1 MDKLKLQVL
10 LDMADRVSAPL
21 KRIGSGAR
29 TLGRDLDEAQKALRG
44 LERQQAAVARYR
56 GMQEGLR
63 ETKARLDAARTA
75 QQALVAELK
84 KGGDAA
90 KAVGPQYRAANDA
103 VNKLTQAY
111 GRQLDQTRR
120 MRQGLAG
127 MGISNAAADEKRLAE
142 AVDQTTKA
150 IERKRAAQARL
161 ERLEAS
167 TKKGAAIGAGM
178 AAAGGASIY
187 AGRRTMEAGAAPAR
201 SFMAHEDA
209 MLGVARQV
217 PGARDEMGKLTA
229 VYSAIEE
236 QVRALSHKIPLATT
250 AIASMFTAAARM
262 EVPTDKLS
270 EFVLMASEMATAFD
284 AVPDEI
290 TESMGK
296 VAKNFKIELTNI
308 RGLADTINYLD
319 DNAISKGA
327 DIIDYLNR
335 TSGVLSTVAM
345 SAQNAAALG
354 STLLT
359 LGERAETASTATN
372 AIISKFAAATKG
384 TKKFQAAMGELGLSS
399 EAIERSMTK
408 DATATLMQVMEAVAK
423 APEAKRMGIMVE
435 LVGMEHADT
444 LAKLVDKPDEL
455 RRQLALAGSKEAAG
469 SMAREASARNAT
481 MSAQLTMF
489 NNRMFN
495 LSAIVGSNLKSAF
508 ADLLT
513 VVNPALERITA
524 WVQTNPGLVGGVL
537 KATIVLGA
545 LMAAMGAIL
554 VPLGLLWAK
563 TALLRFV
570 LVKLG
575 MSLSMLGPVARFAGA
590 IMGQLARVGPLLA
603 SAWRMALPVIFL
615 VGRGLMLLGRF
626 LMATPLGL
634 ALSLLATAAQMVY
647 SRWADMKGGAI
658 ALWTDLIALKDRFFQ
673 AGADLM
679 AGLADGVTSR
689 VAALRDTVVG
699 VASSVAQWFKEVLGI
714 NSPSK
719 VFIEY
724 GGWISE
730 GAAIGM
736 QKGQH
741 LAAAAAVSLAA
752 TTAAP
757 MAVAADSALA
767 QPAAAI
773 GTQKGR
779 QLESAAAAAGGPAT
793 TSAPSMAMAGGSALA
808 RPTGN
813 ATAAPAATS
822 TYQITIHASQG
833 MDGQAIAQAVR
844 AEIERME
851 AAKRRRVNSQM
862 SDME

>member
-29 TLGRDLDEAQKALRG
+29 TLGRDLDEAQKALRS

-127 MGISNAAADEKRLAE
+127 MGITNAAADEKRLAD
-142 AVDQTTKA
+142 AVDRTTKA

-372 AIISKFAAATKG
+372 AIMSKFAAATKG
-384 TKKFQAAMGELGLSS
+384 TKKFQSAMGELGLSS

-408 DATATLMQVMEAVAK
+408 DATATLMQVMEAIAK

-481 MSAQLTMF
+481 MSAQLVMF

-495 LSAIVGSNLKSAF
+495 LSAVVGSNLKSAF

-513 VVNPALERITA
+513 VVNPALERLTA
-524 WVQTNPGLVGGVL
+524 WVQANPGLVGGVL

-563 TALLRFV
+563 AALLRFV

-575 MSLSMLGPVARFAGA
+575 MSLSVLGPVTRFAGA
-590 IMGQLARVGPLLA
+590 VLGQLARLGPVLA
-603 SAWRMALPVIFL
+603 AAWRMALPVIFM
-615 VGRGLMLLGRF
+615 VGRGLMVLGRF
-626 LMATPLGL
+626 LLATPLGL
-634 ALSLLATAAQMVY
+634 ALSLLATAAYMVY

-658 ALWTDLIALKDRFFQ
+658 ALWTDLVALKDRFFA
-673 AGADLM
+673 AGADLIG
-679 AGLADGVTSR
+679 GLANGVTSR
-689 VAALRDTVVG
+689 LAALRDTVVG
-699 VASSVAQWFKEVLGI
+699 VASSVAAWFKETLGI
-714 NSPSK
+714 NSPSR

-741 LAAAAAVSLAA
+741 LAAAAAVGLAA

-757 MAVAADSALA
+757 MAL
-767 QPAAAI
+767 
-773 GTQKGR
+773 
-779 QLESAAAAAGGPAT
+779 
-793 TSAPSMAMAGGSALA
+793 AGGSALA
-808 RPTGN
+808 RPAG
-813 ATAAPAATS
+813 AAMAAPAAGS
-822 TYQITIHASQG
+822 TYQITINAAQG